1 MALIKDV
8 AERAGVSIGT
18 VSRVLNYDETINV
31 SDNTRQR
38 IFEAAQELEYTPTLH
53 KKKKKQKI
61 GLIYS
66 YSLEEELEDIYY
78 LSARVAI
85 ENKIQDEKEGVVHLS
100 LSQNLE
106 KLKGID
112 GIIALGTFHKN
123 EVEMIRQSNKPVV
136 FADCS
141 PDEDHFDSVVINLE
155 NGAHKVMNYLYDL
168 GHRKIAFLGGN
179 LPGEDSIDFREREYE
194 LFMRNHNCFF
204 DDFVMAGGYT
214 PKDGYHMMTE
224 LLQKKLGVTAVF
236 AINDSVAV
244 GCYKAI
250 YENSLKIPE
259 DISVVGFNDIPTA
272 QFMLPPL
279 TTIKTHVDLMGETAV
294 TLIREKI
301 NMHRTVSKKI
311 VIPTALVVRESCRD
325 ITSENTD

>member
-31 SDNTRQR
+31 ADDTRKR
-38 IFEAAQELEYTPTLH
+38 IFEAAQELEYTPTQH
-53 KKKKKQKI
+53 KRKRKQKI

-85 ENKIQDEKEGVVHLS
+85 EKKIQDNKESVVHLS

-123 EVEMIRQSNKPVV
+123 EVEMIRQANKPVV

-141 PDEDHFDSVVINLE
+141 PDEDSFDSVVINLE
-155 NGAHKVMNYLYDL
+155 KGARKVMNYLYDL

-179 LPGEDSIDFREREYE
+179 LPGEEAVDFREREYE
-194 LFMRNHNCFF
+194 LFMRKHDCFSE
-204 DDFVMAGGYT
+204 DFVMAGGYT

-224 LLQKKLGVTAVF
+224 LLQKNKGVTAVF

-250 YENSLKIPE
+250 YENSLRIPE

-279 TTIKTHVDLMGETAV
+279 TTVKTHVDLMGETAV

-301 NMHRTVSKKI
+301 NMQRTVPKKI
-311 VIPTALVVRESCRD
+311 VIPTALVVRESCC
-325 ITSENTD
+325 TAGGNTD